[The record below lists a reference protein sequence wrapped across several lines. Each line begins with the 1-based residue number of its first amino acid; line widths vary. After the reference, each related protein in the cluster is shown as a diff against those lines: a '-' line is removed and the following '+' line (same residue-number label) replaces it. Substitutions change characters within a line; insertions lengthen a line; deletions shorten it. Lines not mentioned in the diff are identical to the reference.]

1 MSEENISSDSGGSA
15 DLMSS
20 FMQTQVAEQGN
31 DTSKPNEKPKEKN
44 ALEKARDKEEEEKK
58 KELEE
63 AKKNSMYNASKYRAA
78 QANMM
83 VARSKNLVLAI
94 PFIIAGVLVLLFVIK
109 NGGSWVQGGTQFLV
123 KKIRG
128 E

>member
-1 MSEENISSDSGGSA
+1 MSEENISSDSGSV

-44 ALEKARDKEEEEKK
+44 ALEKARDKEKEEKK

-63 AKKNSMYNASKYRAA
+63 AKKNSMYNVSKYRAA

-83 VARSKNLVLAI
+83 VTRSKNLVLVI

>member
-1 MSEENISSDSGGSA
+1 MSEENISSDSGSV

-63 AKKNSMYNASKYRAA
+63 AKKNSMYNVSKYRAA

-83 VARSKNLVLAI
+83 VTRSKNLVLVI

>member
-1 MSEENISSDSGGSA
+1 MSEENSSSDSG
-15 DLMSS
+15 DLMAS
-20 FMQTQVAEQGN
+20 FMQTQAAEQGN
-31 DTSKPNEKPKEKN
+31 DTGKSSEKPKEKN
-44 ALEKARDKEEEEKK
+44 ALEKARDEEKEEKD

-83 VARSKNLVLAI
+83 IARGKNLVLAI
-94 PFIIAGVLVLLFVIK
+94 PFIVAGVLVLIFVVK
-109 NGGSWVQGGTQFLV
+109 NGGSWIQGGMQFMM
-123 KKIRG
+123 KKVRG

>member
-1 MSEENISSDSGGSA
+1 MSEENSSSDSG

-20 FMQTQVAEQGN
+20 FMQTQAAEQGN
-31 DTSKPNEKPKEKN
+31 ETGKGGEKPKEKN
-44 ALEKARDKEEEEKK
+44 ALEKARDKEKEEKD

-63 AKKNSMYNASKYRAA
+63 AKKNSMYNASKYKAA

-83 VARSKNLVLAI
+83 IARGKNLVYAI
-94 PFIIAGVLVLLFVIK
+94 PFIIAGVLLLIFIIK
-109 NGGSWVQGGTQFLV
+109 NGGNWIQGGMQFMM
-123 KKIRG
+123 KKVRG

>member
-1 MSEENISSDSGGSA
+1 MSEENNSA
-15 DLMSS
+15 DNGSLMAD

-31 DTSKPNEKPKEKN
+31 DTNKSGEKPKEKN
-44 ALEKARDKEEEEKK
+44 ALEKARDKEKEEKD

-78 QANMM
+78 QANIM
-83 VARSKNLVLAI
+83 VARGKNLLLAI
-94 PFIIAGVLVLLFVIK
+94 PFIVAGVIVLIFVAK
-109 NGGSWVQGGTQFLV
+109 NGGTWIQGGMQFMM
-123 KKIRG
+123 KKVRG